1 MRIGI
6 LGDLS
11 KPISI
16 DAGGG
21 TEVFCALLS
30 TGLAAAGHTVSL
42 FASPASEVPGVT
54 IIPVSDV
61 TRSDIRASRLALGF
75 PELTDAE
82 REGIDASLCARTL
95 MIAKQRERE
104 FDVLHDNTL
113 SYLGGAVSDLFSVP
127 LVTTLHMPP
136 EGANGYVHIPQLVN
150 HPSSVYVA
158 VSEWQK
164 TSFAPTRDVV
174 YNGIDVSKYLYD
186 EAGAEPMIWIG
197 RVSPHAPKGL
207 PQALQASGKTG
218 HALRFAGNVTD
229 QVFYREQVQP
239 YIQAN
244 TDVVP
249 VITSQQA
256 KNDFYGHA
264 KVGIFPIQWEEPF
277 GFVFVEAMAC
287 GTPLIAFARGSVPE
301 IIDDGVT
308 GYIVNPS
315 DADRRGAWQVQKTG
329 LDGICEAIERVYALD
344 HTAYRRMRAAA
355 RARVERLFTQQQ
367 MVAGYERVYHSL
379 LQQR

>member
-42 FASPASEVPGVT
+42 FASPASKVPGVT

-61 TRSDIRASRLALGF
+61 TRSDIRANRLALGF
-75 PELTDAE
+75 PELTEAE

-95 MIAKQRERE
+95 MIAKQHERE

-113 SYLGGAVSDLFSVP
+113 SYLGGAVSDLFTVP
-127 LVTTLHMPP
+127 MVTTLHMPP
-136 EGANGYVHIPQLVN
+136 DGANGYVHIPQLVN

-164 TSFAPTRDVV
+164 TSYAPTKAVV
-174 YNGIDVSKYLYD
+174 YNGIDVSQYQFH

-207 PQALQASGKTG
+207 PEALEASGRTR

-229 QVFYREQVQP
+229 QVFYREHIQP
-239 YIQAN
+239 KIQAN
-244 TDVVP
+244 TDIVP
-249 VITSQQA
+249 VITSQQE
-256 KNDFYGHA
+256 KNEFYGAA
-264 KVGIFPIQWEEPF
+264 KVGLFPIQWEEPF

-301 IIDDGVT
+301 IIEDGVT

-315 DADRRGAWQVQKTG
+315 DADTRGKWQTQKTG
-329 LDGICEAIERVYALD
+329 LDGICEAIEKIYALD
-344 HTAYRRMRAAA
+344 HDSYRKMRSAA
-355 RARVERLFTQQQ
+355 RQRVERLFTQQQ
-367 MVAGYERVYHSL
+367 MVAGYERVYRSL
-379 LQQR
+379 VPTR